1 MSALSVMVLYLPT
14 VEQYLSHY
22 VNPRD
27 SHGVQDILFSG
38 NLSEKNQLH
47 SVLKNNFPLS
57 ILKERP

>member
-1 MSALSVMVLYLPT
+1 MVLYLPT

-27 SHGVQDILFSG
+27 SHGVQEILFSG